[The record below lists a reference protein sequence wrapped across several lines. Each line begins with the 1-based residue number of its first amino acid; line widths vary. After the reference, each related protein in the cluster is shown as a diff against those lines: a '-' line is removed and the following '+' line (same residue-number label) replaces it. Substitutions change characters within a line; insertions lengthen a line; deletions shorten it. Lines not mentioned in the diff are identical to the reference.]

1 MTMTL
6 HSDPEFAQHVERE
19 ERALLRFVMGFVPSL
34 DDAREIVQE
43 TVTLLWE
50 QRAEFDAA
58 RPFLPWACGFARM
71 KVREFVR
78 RRARWL
84 PLADEELLAL
94 VERRRAE
101 LEPELNIRRDWLQH
115 CLEKLGEPERS
126 IVTGYYFDEVS
137 VVDLGRRY
145 GKSSEAVYKLLQR
158 LRRALF
164 DCVNKQSESA
174 KGGAK

>member
-1 MTMTL
+1 MTL
-6 HSDPEFAQHVERE
+6 LSDRTFAQYLERE

-50 QRAEFDAA
+50 QRAEFDPA

-78 RRARWL
+78 RRTRWL
-84 PLADEELLAL
+84 PLADEQLLAL

-101 LEPELNIRRDWLQH
+101 LEPDLNARRDWLRH
-115 CLEKLGEPERS
+115 CLGKLGEPERS
-126 IVTGYYFDEVS
+126 ILTGYYFDEQS
-137 VVDLGRRY
+137 VVDLGRHF
-145 GKSSEAVYKLLQR
+145 GKSSDAVYKLMQR
-158 LRRALF
+158 LRRVLF
-164 DCVNKQSESA
+164 DCVNKQAELA